1 MESILRSVELIEAQ
15 SAFSQHRCAPAAIER
30 RLKMT
35 SYRIGQT
42 TLVLTRN
49 SQNAYYNR
57 WIAAGIAGPA
67 TESQL
72 DDVIERAREHGCR
85 VLTVPVGALAQPACL
100 TEWLEARMFTSVH
113 PTAKLWRAG
122 TPLHRAAAP
131 KGIRVLKVGTAH
143 RSKWVDVVSQV
154 WRSYG
159 SRRAWYEARAS
170 APGWQHFIA
179 WQGDEA
185 VGAGAL
191 FTADTTEGRAGHLVD
206 GVTLKP
212 YRRRGVQG
220 ALIRKRISAARR
232 LGCTALTSETA
243 PPRPRMPLVSY
254 RNLKRQGFAL
264 SCTRKNWRLDLR

>member
-1 MESILRSVELIEAQ
+1 MLRSVELIEAE
-15 SAFSQHRCAPAAIER
+15 SALSQHQCAPEAIGR
-30 RLKMT
+30 RLRMT

-49 SQNAYYNR
+49 SQNASYNR
-57 WIAAGIAGPA
+57 WIAAGIAEPA
-67 TESQL
+67 SESQL

-85 VLTVPVGALAQPACL
+85 TLMVQIGARARPADL
-100 TEWLEARMFTSVH
+100 TEWLEERGFRNVH
-113 PTAKLWRAG
+113 PTAKLWRTGA
-122 TPLHRAAAP
+122 PLHRAAAP
-131 KGIRVLKVGTAH
+131 AGIRVLKVGTAH
-143 RSKWVDVVSQV
+143 RSKWVDVVSRV

-159 SRRAWYEARAS
+159 SRRAWYEARAR

-179 WQGDEA
+179 WHGDEA

-191 FTADTTEGRAGHLVD
+191 FAGETAEGRAGHLVD

-243 PPRPRMPLVSY
+243 PPLPRMPLVSY
-254 RNLKRQGFAL
+254 RNLRRQGFAL
-264 SCTRKNWRLDLR
+264 SCIRANWRLDLR